1 MSQTAPAR
9 PADGGRRG
17 PEGLRALDRATTV
30 LYALAAHPTGIS
42 LADLARETGLTM
54 TTAHR
59 ILAALRSK
67 NLAREMSDGLHSVGI
82 GTLVLSGAYLAG
94 IDLRRE
100 ALPHLK
106 RLNEATGETCHL
118 GMLTSPH
125 VVYIDKLDSKHPV
138 RMVSRVGSVMPAV
151 RTAMGKAILSNSSPE
166 ATLRVL
172 EDSRNQLGITV
183 DEADLAE
190 QLQSDGVQGF
200 STDLEENEPGICC
213 VGAAIFDQFGRAEAA
228 ISVSTPVERFDA
240 KRLDDLGALV
250 RGTADRISQALG
262 YLTDVSIE
270 AIRDQ
275 NLGGAANG

>member
-1 MSQTAPAR
+1 MSQTAPLR
-9 PADGGRRG
+9 PAESGRRG

-30 LYALAAHPTGIS
+30 LYSLAAHPTGIS
-42 LADLARETGLTM
+42 LADLSRETGLTM

-59 ILAALRSK
+59 ILASLRSK
-67 NLAREMSDGLHSVGI
+67 NLAREMSDGLHGVGI

-94 IDLRRE
+94 IDLRSE

-106 RLNEATGETCHL
+106 ELNEATGETCHL

-125 VVYIDKLDSKHPV
+125 VVYIEKLDSRHPV

-151 RTAMGKAILSNSSPE
+151 RTAMGKAILSSASAEVVN
-166 ATLRVL
+166 RVL
-172 EDSRNQLGITV
+172 EDSRSQLGIV
-183 DEADLAE
+183 EDADAFAE
-190 QLQSDGVQGF
+190 QLQHDGAQGF

-213 VGAAIFDQFGRAEAA
+213 VGAAIFDQFGRSEAA
-228 ISVSTPVERFDA
+228 VSVSTPVERFDA
-240 KRLDDLGALV
+240 NRLDEFGALV

-275 NLGGAANG
+275 GPRGVADE